1 VEVNNNFWLSGF
13 EKRNL
18 GLGGMVFYRYERADA
33 SSAEQPRISLYY
45 DRGASAEYRVI
56 VPKPA
61 EKRVTGAV
69 LIFRHSKN
77 RYSVTIATEKLV
89 FPFQAESLT
98 QIEQKVKELFAGV
111 KA

>member
-1 VEVNNNFWLSGF
+1 MEVNNNFWLSGF

-18 GLGGMVFYRYERADA
+18 GLGGMAFYRYERADA
-33 SSAEQPRISLYY
+33 SAEQPKISLYY
-45 DRGASAEYRVI
+45 DRGRETEYRVI

-98 QIEQKVKELFAGV
+98 QIEQKVKELFAEG
-111 KA
+111 ARR

>member
-1 VEVNNNFWLSGF
+1 MEVNYNFWLPGF

-18 GLGGMVFYRYERADA
+18 GFGGMVFYRYEKTEA
-33 SSAEQPRISLYY
+33 SEENPKFTRHY
-45 DRGASAEYRVI
+45 DFGNRTEYHI
-56 VPKPA
+56 TIPKPA

-77 RYSVTIATEKLV
+77 RYSVTIATERLV

-98 QIEQKVKELFAGV
+98 QIEQKVKELFAEG
-111 KA
+111 ARR

>member
-1 VEVNNNFWLSGF
+1 
-13 EKRNL
+13 
-18 GLGGMVFYRYERADA
+18 MVFYRYEKTEA
-33 SSAEQPRISLYY
+33 SEDQPKISLYY
-45 DRGASAEYRVI
+45 NRGSNTEYRVI
-56 VPKPA
+56 VPNPA

-98 QIEQKVKELFAGV
+98 QIEQKVKELFAEG
-111 KA
+111 KR

>member
-1 VEVNNNFWLSGF
+1 MEVNYNFYLSGF
-13 EKRNL
+13 ERKNL
-18 GLGGMVFYRYERADA
+18 GLGGMAFYRYERADA
-33 SSAEQPRISLYY
+33 SAEQPRSSLYY

-77 RYSVTIATEKLV
+77 RYSVTIATERLV

-111 KA
+111 KT